1 MTRRLRVLT
10 LILICSILT
19 MLFGSAVAHI
29 ACQCGNPADQCIC
42 FVQLGDK
49 GLAVRKTIEVLQS
62 RGYLDKVK
70 KKSEFTI
77 EVQMAIKRFQID
89 SGLEDTGWLDDETL
103 NMLLGGKPKQNE
115 MIPSDGICYVPT
127 DGGQKYHLSPFC
139 SGMQYPRLISIENA
153 KRLGIDA
160 CGKKTC
166 ARTTT
171 AISSAGFDTRTLS
184 EDYYLAS
191 AEPAHS
197 NALAYIGN
205 KNSHVFHL
213 AGCQSASSMNE
224 KNKVFFG
231 TRDEAVNKGY
241 KPCSKCKP

>member
-1 MTRRLRVLT
+1 
-10 LILICSILT
+10 

-70 KKSEFTI
+70 IKSEFTI

-103 NMLLGGKPKQNE
+103 NMLLGGKLKQNE

-139 SGMQYPRLISIENA
+139 SGMQHPRLISIENA